1 MVLLKKTAI
10 ILVIALLLAL
20 PSFSYQAKAQ
30 VTIDKISFFNHQ
42 MFVSEYGFILVNDTI
57 SIKNDFES
65 PATLPLIN
73 ITYPQDLYN
82 KIVPQ
87 VISPNDFN
95 FDINYTRLTIYPP
108 QGYVI
113 QPNETATISVKF
125 YLVKTFSLVSV
136 EETELNYSASI
147 PLVPAL
153 NLPIKQ
159 VNSSLSLPP
168 LIIFA
173 SQPEKFKEIVD
184 KRAIHTLIGNFSN
197 VAQGFSRTEKVTIST
212 LENIY
217 FALLEFTEAKRE
229 LILSSLGN
237 IMVRDTITMINYDNR
252 NISKLK
258 PSLLTNDF
266 KSILIIPP
274 LTNPFS
280 NPLSDANIGQVD
292 LGTNLTKGERYTVT
306 LEYPINSLDFVKAK
320 DGLFELSLP
329 LKTPIDGVVYDYTVK
344 VTHPEGFFAYSKT
357 EESKVNASPL
367 DGEQKIDFRL
377 GLAWASKDIM
387 PVASFIFIAVLAAF
401 IIGKPFIKGE
411 LKEIVIRAREYIE
424 SFEEKITATKELID
438 LYKKRQLNQISKI
451 EFKTTRQLLEE
462 RRSKATIKI
471 NELRPKLISLQPSIQ
486 EPLSEIGDL
495 HRDYDRAV
503 KELINLY
510 EQLFTKKVKVEAFD
524 RLLPIH
530 QRRVDDARE
539 SLLNSIDTLRREVE

>member
-113 QPNETATISVKF
+113 QPNESVTISVKF

-438 LYKKRQLNQISKI
+438 LYKKRQSSQVSKI

>member
-113 QPNETATISVKF
+113 QPNESVTISVKF

>member
-136 EETELNYSASI
+136 EGIELNYSASI

-411 LKEIVIRAREYIE
+411 LKEIVTRAREYIE

>member
-438 LYKKRQLNQISKI
+438 LYKKRQSSQVSKI